1 MGNKLLTINATRCQV
16 VQQSAFS
23 DIANCDFFAVLGV
36 NERAGVVANTLIN
49 HVSSLTLE
57 PTEIVPGL
65 YLGNAYNAANFSTLE
80 YYNIKHIINI
90 STELPNTFPNQF
102 NYLQI
107 RIKDD
112 NQHHIYEYIPEIIEE
127 NGKKKKVMDEFGRVQ
142 YSQVPKTDKE
152 GKVKWKIDSLDLEVF
167 AKNVRK
173 YGLWQEDLLTL
184 KEAIL
189 AADVE

>member
-1 MGNKLLTINATRCQV
+1 MLTRL
-16 VQQSAFS
+16 
-23 DIANCDFFAVLGV
+23 DM
-36 NERAGVVANTLIN
+36 
-49 HVSSLTLE
+49 
-57 PTEIVPGL
+57 
-65 YLGNAYNAANFSTLE
+65 
-80 YYNIKHIINI
+80 
-90 STELPNTFPNQF
+90 
-102 NYLQI
+102 
-107 RIKDD
+107 
-112 NQHHIYEYIPEIIEE
+112 EYIPEIIEE